1 MIALGAFD
9 LLRPVARGGMARV
22 WEGVHRRSGAP
33 AAIKVIMAAQAREM
47 SFRVRFAH
55 EVRAVARLDHPAVVR
70 VYDHGTVP
78 AAAAAASGGALPVGV
93 PYLAMEWIAGGA
105 ISTGPAATGWRAL
118 CAALLTLLDGLA
130 HAHARGVVHRDLKDD
145 NVLLAARGPVL
156 TDFGLAV
163 DAGRLEGEA
172 AAVGTPGYMAPE
184 QIRSRWRLFGPP
196 TDLYA
201 LGCLGWRL
209 WCGAV
214 PYGDRPR
221 QGALALAMAPLLEV
235 LPAAAPRFE
244 APAGFEDW
252 LRRLLAREPEA
263 RFAFAADA
271 AAALRALERPAA
283 VGARLPADWRAGERP
298 SPPLLMVGVGRTLFG
313 HRVSAPIGREGPRDR
328 LWSALRAVERGAGTQ
343 VVLIEGASGH
353 GKTHLADWLAE
364 RAHAAGAARV
374 LRATHQEPPGRDS
387 GLGAMLVRALRVAEA
402 TAEEVAD
409 AVQRLPGAPR
419 DAAEVAEIG
428 ALVAGGALAV
438 GEARV
443 LLTGPAEWDE
453 AFARAVAAFA
463 ADRPLLIVADDVQW
477 GASTRRTIAALAARH
492 PRLPVLWVLTVR
504 SDAVERHG
512 AVEAELDAL
521 RARPEVTRVQLGPL
535 DAEAHRRLLR
545 AMLPID
551 PALAEALAERAAGN
565 PLFGAE
571 LLRYWIGAGLLVD
584 GPAGYRLAAGAA
596 EAIPRGLQ
604 AVWTV
609 RLADALGE
617 AHAAA
622 LPALEVA
629 ATLGLIVDG
638 DEWTAACAAA
648 GVSWPRRAL
657 ERLLDARLVAITED
671 GRWAFPHAMLRET
684 LQAQARIDGRA
695 VALEAA
701 CAEMLRARPD
711 AAPSR
716 LAGHLLAA
724 GRDAEAIAP
733 LAAATEAALLAADVP
748 AARRLVG
755 LRLAA
760 LRRLRIRRGDPRWL
774 DLGFDW
780 MSLDRREGRLDR
792 AARRGDRLL
801 AAALG
806 VGDPYRAARAL
817 TLRGAVRYYRGD
829 AEGCLSDNL
838 AALPFARAN
847 GDREQVVVVL
857 AELASTATFI
867 GRLDEAEAA
876 LREALVLLD
885 DGALPERRA
894 MCLYYLGGVMAFRGR
909 EREGI
914 VHCRAARALWAAR
927 GVRQHQA
934 ISYSLEGDLHRRLGD
949 LATAEACYATFF
961 ALARMVG
968 PPERAYRALDG
979 ALIDLARGR
988 FVEARRGFVAA
999 EAEKLTTARAVIAA
1013 GLLACAGGEG
1023 DWLSWDALAIALPG
1037 VVAEAPVSPDVPWAA
1052 EMAAGL
1058 AAAAGEAGRAAFARG
1073 VAAAHRRRLG
1083 QGGG

>member
-1 MIALGAFD
+1 MITLGAFD
-9 LLRPVARGGMARV
+9 LLHPVARGGMARV
-22 WEGVHRRSGAP
+22 WEGVHRRSGVR

-70 VYDHGTVP
+70 VYDHGTVS
-78 AAAAAASGGALPVGV
+78 AAAAAASAGALPVGV
-93 PYLAMEWIAGGA
+93 PYLAMEWIDGGA
-105 ISTGPAATGWRAL
+105 VSTGPAAAGWPGLR
-118 CAALLTLLDGLA
+118 AALLTLLDGLG

-145 NVLLAARGPVL
+145 NVLLAERGPVL

-172 AAVGTPGYMAPE
+172 VAAGTPGYMAPE
-184 QIRSRWRLFGPP
+184 QIRNRWRLFGPP

-201 LGCLGWRL
+201 LGCLAWRL

-214 PYGDRPR
+214 PYADRPR
-221 QGALALAMAPLLEV
+221 HGSLALAMAPLLEA
-235 LPAAAPRFE
+235 LPAARPQFE
-244 APAGFEDW
+244 APAGFEGW
-252 LRRLLAREPEA
+252 LQRLLAREPEA

-271 AAALRALERPAA
+271 AAALRAVDGPVA
-283 VGARLPADWRAGERP
+283 VGARLPADWRAGERVP
-298 SPPLLMVGVGRTLFG
+298 PPLTLVGVGRTLFG
-313 HRVSAPIGREGPRDR
+313 HRISAPIGREGPRDR
-328 LWSALRAVERGAGTQ
+328 LWAALRAVERGEGMR

-353 GKTHLADWLAE
+353 GKSHLADWLAE

-374 LRATHQEPPGRDS
+374 LRATHQEPPGRDC
-387 GLGAMLVRALRVAEA
+387 GLAAMLVRALRVADA
-402 TAEEVAD
+402 TPAEVAD
-409 AVQRLPGAPR
+409 AVRRLPGAPGG
-419 DAAEVAEIG
+419 AVEVAEIG

-443 LLTGPAEWDE
+443 QLTGPAEWDE
-453 AFARAVAAFA
+453 AFARAAAAFA

-477 GASTRRTIAALAARH
+477 GAATRRTIAALAARH

-504 SDAVERHG
+504 TDAVERHG
-512 AVEAELDAL
+512 EAEQALDAL
-521 RARPEVTRVQLGPL
+521 RARPEVTRVRLGPL
-535 DAEAHRRLLR
+535 DPAEHRRLLR

-609 RLADALGE
+609 RLADALAE
-617 AHAAA
+617 EHAAA
-622 LPALEVA
+622 LPALELA

-648 GVSWPRRAL
+648 GIGWPRRAL

-671 GRWAFPHAMLRET
+671 GRWAFAHAMLRET
-684 LQAQARIDGRA
+684 LQAQARLDGRA

-711 AAPSR
+711 ASPAR

-724 GRDAEAIAP
+724 GRDEDATAP
-733 LAAATEAALLAADVP
+733 LAAAIDAALTAADIP
-748 AARRLVG
+748 AARRL
-755 LRLAA
+755 LRAQLGA
-760 LRRLRIRRGDPRWL
+760 LRRLRVGRDDPRWI
-774 DLGFDW
+774 DLGLDW
-780 MSLDRREGRLDR
+780 LSLDRREGQLRRALRRGHRLVAAAQRIGD
-792 AARRGDRLL
+792 ARRTGH
-801 AAALG
+801 
-806 VGDPYRAARAL
+806 AL
-817 TLRGAVRYYRGD
+817 TLRGGVRYYLDD
-829 AEGCLSDNL
+829 AEGCLADIT
-838 AALPFARAN
+838 AALPHARAS
-847 GDREQVVVVL
+847 GDRRLLVMVL
-857 AELASTATFI
+857 AERASTATFL
-867 GRLDEAEAA
+867 GRLDDAEAA
-876 LREALVLLD
+876 LREALALLA
-885 DGALPERRA
+885 DGELPDRRG

-909 EREGI
+909 DAEGI
-914 VHCRAARALWAAR
+914 PHCRAARALWAQS

-949 LATAEACYATFF
+949 LATAEACYAEFF
-961 ALARMVG
+961 AFARMVG
-968 PPERAYRALDG
+968 PPERAYRALDA

-988 FVEARRGFVAA
+988 YGDARRGFTTA
-999 EAEKLTTARAVIAA
+999 EAEKLPTPRAVIAA
-1013 GLLACAGGEG
+1013 GLLACAAGER

-1037 VVAEAPVSPDVPWAA
+1037 VLAEAPVSPDVPWAA
-1052 EMAAGL
+1052 GIAAGL
-1058 AAAAGEAGRAAFARG
+1058 AEAAGEAGRAAFARG
-1073 VAAAHRRRLG
+1073 VAAAHRARLG
-1083 QGGG
+1083 AG